1 MKVLIIF
8 KQIILIIVLNLNI
21 NLGYMLELPLKRSGD
36 IFSVAKKVLNLA
48 HSRKFTHRNYD
59 HFPLSVKNSG
69 T

>member
-1 MKVLIIF
+1 MF
-8 KQIILIIVLNLNI
+8 LNLNI
-21 NLGYMLELPLKRSGD
+21 NLGDMLELSLKRSGD